1 VPQLDY
7 KRILIG
13 LLVLVALASLMLGAR
28 VLFADR
34 ASPWRVVVPAVATV
48 VLVAITG
55 VYAWLTYQLV
65 QQSDP
70 HTRVRAEIEER
81 AVADVASVLTTYT
94 HRLKMMWDEY
104 PLPIRDGSP
113 PDMEL
118 LMERLNGTLPL
129 ANSIRANL
137 KNLPTELFED
147 AAMLSAVLVD
157 GEHRVLA
164 LLAASAIELAVA
176 RAEQREWTVD
186 GAKSADY
193 TPISKGQLRDWDDLV
208 SGVIWELALRT
219 AELLGARIEVRSAGR
234 ST

>member
-1 VPQLDY
+1 MPQLDY
-7 KRILIG
+7 KRILVG
-13 LLVLVALASLMLGAR
+13 LLVLVALAGLMLGAR

-70 HTRVRAEIEER
+70 HARVRAEIEER
-81 AVADVASVLTTYT
+81 AVAEVASILTTHT
-94 HRLKMMWDEY
+94 HRLRMMWDEY
-104 PLPIRDGSP
+104 PLQIRDGLP
-113 PDMEL
+113 PDMNL

-129 ANSIRANL
+129 ANNIRANL
-137 KNLPTELFED
+137 KRLPSDLVED
-147 AAMLSAVLVD
+147 AAMLSAVLLD

-164 LLAASAIELAVA
+164 LVAAGQIESAVA
-176 RAEQREWTVD
+176 KAEQRAWTVD

-193 TPISKGQLRDWDDLV
+193 TTITKGQPRDWDDLV
-208 SGVIWELALRT
+208 SGVIWELALRS
-219 AELLGARIEVRSAGR
+219 AELLGARIELRSAGIEP
-234 ST
+234 